1 MIYILV
7 IKKICGFLTEMVANY
22 DEIEAIICGIGINMN
37 HVESDFDEDIKDK
50 ATSIRMHSD
59 SKINRYTFLTALLTQ
74 IIHRFDQFLHQTFE
88 SIREEYIHATNI
100 WHRQLKFTEND
111 HQFLGEA
118 IDIDSDGFLIVKD
131 EEGQLHR
138 LMSADIDL

>member
-7 IKKICGFLTEMVANY
+7 IKICGFLTEMVANY

-59 SKINRYTFLTALLTQ
+59 SIINRYTFFNC
-74 IIHRFDQFLHQTFE
+74 IINSNYTSL
-88 SIREEYIHATNI
+88 
-100 WHRQLKFTEND
+100 
-111 HQFLGEA
+111 
-118 IDIDSDGFLIVKD
+118 
-131 EEGQLHR
+131 
-138 LMSADIDL
+138 